1 MRVPKRNIGAAPDRE
16 GYRIMRSAIGRT
28 GLAPGLAAAL
38 LSGCAMLGPDF
49 QSPDATVNAG
59 WSGTESRIT
68 SQPGDYAHWWRGFDD
83 PALTRLVELG
93 YQQNLPLRVAGVR
106 VLQARAQLGVAIGQE
121 YPQQQQAV
129 GDLAHQ
135 RESARVP
142 FAPVG
147 KSSELEYT
155 TASIGVQ
162 AAWELDFWGK
172 FRRLVESA
180 DAQLAASVAGYDD
193 VLVSLTADLATAYI
207 ELRTLEQQLAV
218 ARANVQVQQE
228 GLQIAT
234 ARFRG
239 GTTDMRDVE
248 QAKTILASTQ
258 ATIPQFEQQIE
269 QTKNAIATLIG
280 LPPNP
285 LDDLLGASK
294 GIPVPPAQVG
304 IGIPADLLRRR
315 PDIRQTEAVAAAQS
329 ALIGFQ
335 KADLYPSFTLLGT
348 FGFAASD
355 WQQFELSDIF
365 MARSR
370 AYSFGPSVTWNF
382 LNYGRITNQ
391 VRTQDAAFEEALI
404 TYQNTV
410 LVAQQEVENA
420 LIGFRKQQ
428 ERAKSLSEAVRA
440 AQHSLQLAV
449 AQYRSGV
456 ADFTTVLVAEQQLL
470 AQQDSLAVTAGAIPS
485 NLVAVYRAL
494 GGGWQIREDQGFL
507 PPQTI
512 QAMAS
517 RTDWG
522 RLLAYKVEVPPIPV
536 PRPQQPRL
544 PEW

>member
-1 MRVPKRNIGAAPDRE
+1 MRN
-16 GYRIMRSAIGRT
+16 AIRRT
-28 GLAPGLAAAL
+28 GFVPVLAAAL
-38 LSGCAMLGPDF
+38 LAGCAMIGPDF
-49 QSPDATVNAG
+49 QTPDAVVNAG

-68 SQPGDYAHWWRGFDD
+68 AQPGDYAHWWRTFDD
-83 PALTRLVELG
+83 PALTRLEELG

-121 YPQQQQAV
+121 YPQTQQAV

-135 RESARVP
+135 RESAREP
-142 FAPVG
+142 FAPTG
-147 KSSELEYT
+147 NASELEYT
-155 TASIGVQ
+155 TAAIGVQ

-172 FRRLVESA
+172 FRRFVESA

-193 VLVSLTADLATAYI
+193 VLVSLTADLATAYVQ
-207 ELRTLEQQLAV
+207 LRTFEQQLLV

-239 GTTDMRDVE
+239 GTTDERDVE

-258 ATIPQFEQQIE
+258 ATIPQFEQEIE
-269 QTKNAIATLIG
+269 QTKNVIATLIG
-280 LPPNP
+280 LPPSP
-285 LDDLLGASK
+285 LDDLLGTSK
-294 GIPVPPAQVG
+294 GIPMPPAQVG

-315 PDIRQTEAVAAAQS
+315 PDIRQAEAVAAAQS

-335 KADLYPSFTLLGT
+335 KADLYPSFTLVGT

-355 WQQFELSDIF
+355 WQQFDLSDIF
-365 MARSR
+365 LAKSR
-370 AYSFGPSVTWNF
+370 TFSIGPSVTWNF

-391 VRTQDAAFEEALI
+391 VRAQDAAFEEALI

-410 LVAQQEVENA
+410 LVAQQEVENS
-420 LIGFRKQQ
+420 LIAFRKQQ

-440 AQHSLQLAV
+440 AQRSLDLAV
-449 AQYRSGV
+449 LQYRSGV
-456 ADFTTVLVAEQQLL
+456 TDFTTVLVAEQQLL

-494 GGGWQIREDQGFL
+494 GGGWQIREDQAFV

-512 QAMAS
+512 EAMTR
-517 RTDWG
+517 RTNWG
-522 RLLAYKVEVPPIPV
+522 KLLAYEVNVPPVPV
-536 PRPQQPRL
+536 PRPERPRL

>member
-1 MRVPKRNIGAAPDRE
+1 MQVPKRNIGAAPDRE
-16 GYRIMRSAIGRT
+16 GNGAMRSAIART
-28 GLAPGLAAAL
+28 DLAPGLAMAL

-49 QSPDATVNAG
+49 QTPEATVNAG

-68 SQPGDYAHWWRGFDD
+68 AQPGDYAHWWRIFDD
-83 PALTRLVELG
+83 SALTRLEELG
-93 YQQNLPLRVAGVR
+93 YGQNLPLRVAGVR
-106 VLQARAQLGVAIGQE
+106 VLQARAELGVAIGQE

-129 GDLAHQ
+129 GELAHQ

-142 FAPVG
+142 FAPTG
-147 KSSELEYT
+147 KSSELTYT
-155 TASIGVQ
+155 TASIGAQ

-172 FRRLVESA
+172 FRRFVESA

-207 ELRTLEQQLAV
+207 QLRTLEQQLVV
-218 ARANVQVQQE
+218 ARANVQVQQQ

-234 ARFRG
+234 TRFQG

-248 QAKTILASTQ
+248 QARTILASTQ

-285 LDDLLGASK
+285 LDDLLEASK

-315 PDIRQTEAVAAAQS
+315 PDIRQAEAVAAAQS

-355 WQQFELSDIF
+355 WQQFDLSDIF
-365 MARSR
+365 LAKSR
-370 AYSFGPSVTWNF
+370 TYSFGPSVTWNF

-391 VRTQDAAFEEALI
+391 VRAQDAAFQDALI

-410 LVAQQEVENA
+410 LVAQQEVENG
-420 LIGFRKQQ
+420 LVGFRKQQ
-428 ERAKSLSEAVRA
+428 ERAKVLSEAVRA
-440 AQHSLQLAV
+440 AQRSLDLAV
-449 AQYRSGV
+449 LQYRSGV
-456 ADFTTVLVAEQQLL
+456 TDFTTVLVAEQQLL

-494 GGGWQIREDQGFL
+494 GGGWEIREDQGFV

-517 RTDWG
+517 RTNWG
-522 RLLAYKVEVPPIPV
+522 RLLTYKVGVPPIPV
-536 PRPQQPRL
+536 PRPERPRL